1 MYFFKKTARTIFLY
15 LISVSSFYA
24 PCHAQIGGA
33 VSWNKETEQNNSS
46 TSAKVILVTGLGQSP
61 EAAEKQAL
69 TAAVRQAVGAYLDS
83 NTLVENEEVIRDRIL
98 SFSNGFVDKY
108 EVTAPSRKNNDG
120 LYEVTIL
127 ATVKTS
133 QVIEALKSNNLI
145 SAKIAGQNLW
155 AEASTKVQNAQD
167 SLAFLNEKLPEQ
179 LKALIKLEFLD
190 KNGNPTK
197 SIEPAVQIQNAQ
209 EITATWYVRLSVD
222 QKTYFK
228 NFAPVVVKCL
238 QNITGARGEKFQL
251 RNPKRTNSKDVLPF
265 VLDRYFGKDIPFVV
279 PVLVFKDTLSP
290 KPGKHVLSEKTIF
303 VVEKSTANFDY
314 FEGTLFKTGDYHS
327 ILSTSSGSPW
337 AISLELSNS
346 SGELLAKGT
355 SPIHEPFSLKDDE
368 YNNGF
373 NRDSQHPKGALCQV
387 GPFIFCENYVYDVV
401 CVNPVY
407 PITIKI
413 PLEEMKN
420 VKKIECKF
428 DMPADFQFT
437 IKPALEN

>member
-1 MYFFKKTARTIFLY
+1 LKSIAIIFLCFNILARTP
-15 LISVSSFYA
+15 SV
-24 PCHAQIGGA
+24 HAQIGGA
-33 VSWNKETEQNNSS
+33 VSWNKETEQNDSS
-46 TSAKVILVTGLGQSP
+46 TSAKEMLVTGLGQSP

-83 NTLVENEEVIRDRIL
+83 NTLVENEAVIRDRIL
-98 SFSNGFVDKY
+98 SFSNGFVEKY
-108 EVTAPSRKNNDG
+108 KATAPARKNSDG

-133 QVIEALKSNNLI
+133 QVIETLQSNNLI

-155 AEASTKVQNAQD
+155 AEAAIKVQNAQD

-197 SIEPAVQIQNAQ
+197 SIEPAVQIQNAE

-228 NFAPVVVKCL
+228 SFAPVLVKCL
-238 QNITGARGEKFQL
+238 QNITGAKGEKFQL
-251 RNPKRTNSKDVLPF
+251 NNPKRTNLKDFWLPA
-265 VLDRYFGKDIPFVV
+265 LDGYSGKDIPFRV
-279 PVLVFKDTLSP
+279 PVSVFKDTLSS
-290 KPGKHVLSEKTIF
+290 KPGKHILSEKTML

-314 FEGTLFKTGDYHS
+314 FEGTLFKKGDYHS
-327 ILSTSSGSPW
+327 ILSTASGSPW
-337 AISLELSNS
+337 AISIALSNS

-355 SPIHEPFSLKDDE
+355 STIHEPFSLKDDE

-373 NRDSQHPKGALCQV
+373 NRDSQHPKGAFCQV
-387 GPFIFCENYVYDVV
+387 GPSIFCQTYGYDVV

-407 PITIKI
+407 PVKIQI
-413 PLEEMKN
+413 PLEAMKD
-420 VKKIECKF
+420 VKNIECKI
-428 DMPADFQFT
+428 DMPAEFQFT